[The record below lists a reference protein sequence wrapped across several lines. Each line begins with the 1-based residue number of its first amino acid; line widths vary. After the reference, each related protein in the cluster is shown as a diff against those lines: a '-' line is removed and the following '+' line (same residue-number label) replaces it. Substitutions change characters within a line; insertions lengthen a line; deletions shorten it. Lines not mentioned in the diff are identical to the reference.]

1 MAAYERYLSGEMT
14 DFDLPQE
21 RIDAALASLPAIP
34 GA

>member
-1 MAAYERYLSGEMT
+1 MT
-14 DFDLPQE
+14 DFELPQE

>member
-1 MAAYERYLSGEMT
+1 MT
-14 DFDLPQE
+14 DFELPQD